1 MRAQVV
7 TSEVTSGLR
16 RNLLMTVALIITV
29 MVSLLLV
36 MMGLAVRQQAK
47 LTKQFWYGNIE
58 VTVALC
64 GEDSASTS
72 CAAGAVTQD
81 QRDSIAADLRA
92 LPDVVRVTYVSQQQ
106 AYQRAQVLFK
116 GQPILASITP
126 DLLPETYEVKL
137 NDPKKFEVVST
148 AITGRPGVD
157 YVEDERDKL
166 RAFFNVLRWMQ
177 IGALAVAIV
186 MLGVATLLIVNTIQL
201 SAFNRR
207 RETGIKRL
215 VGASNLSIQLPF
227 VLEAVVAT
235 LIGGLLAAGWFAMV
249 EKVFFRDRLPNNVR
263 ISDWIGWS
271 TALGVMGF
279 TLILGVVLA
288 AVASFLSLQ
297 RYLRV

>member
-1 MRAQVV
+1 
-7 TSEVTSGLR
+7 
-16 RNLLMTVALIITV
+16 
-29 MVSLLLV
+29 
-36 MMGLAVRQQAK
+36 
-47 LTKQFWYGNIE
+47 
-58 VTVALC
+58 
-64 GEDSASTS
+64 
-72 CAAGAVTQD
+72 
-81 QRDSIAADLRA
+81 
-92 LPDVVRVTYVSQQQ
+92 
-106 AYQRAQVLFK
+106 
-116 GQPILASITP
+116 
-126 DLLPETYEVKL
+126 
-137 NDPKKFEVVST
+137 
-148 AITGRPGVD
+148 
-157 YVEDERDKL
+157 
-166 RAFFNVLRWMQ
+166 MQ

-235 LIGGLLAAGWFAMV
+235 LLGGLLAAGWFALV
-249 EKVFFRDRLPNNVR
+249 EKVFFRDRLPSNVR

-271 TALGVMGF
+271 TAIGVMSF